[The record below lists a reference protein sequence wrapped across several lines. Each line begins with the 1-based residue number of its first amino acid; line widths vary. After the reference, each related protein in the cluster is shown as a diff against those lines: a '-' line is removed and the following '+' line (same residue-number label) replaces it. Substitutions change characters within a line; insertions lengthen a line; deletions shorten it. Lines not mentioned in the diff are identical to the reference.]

1 MKLTGIVEDVFGG
14 RTIFRGYATLRTLYK
29 LSKEAEYQRKR
40 NDERLPLIKDFLEN
54 SPFKFFPELIFA
66 LQFDDNDVLTKIKGE
81 QQQGSIK
88 LSNNS
93 VIKKAKFQ
101 FQENNGNDPTTKVI
115 SIDFI
120 DDEVAKKPLVRLDGN
135 HRLSALEDIYKQE
148 SENGSLST
156 LLNMV
161 VPFSILLQTKGNEAE
176 KYESA
181 FFYLINAKAKSLTT
195 EENLK
200 AIFNNPNFDNIE
212 KQSLLG
218 LEDISCLND
227 IIEKLKSKEC
237 NSFKIIND
245 VFCGEIYTLALE
257 LSNLLPSSTSD
268 EIFNALNYINELYE
282 NNEISKSLKFAYL
295 ALIAYKAKHDDKDTI
310 KLCKWLNTTKINQ
323 IDFTDVKHLLKS
335 YEKNFEKT
343 YKVFVAMPYI
353 SHERVNDFNKLFKE
367 VLAEISENQPYKLE
381 LIPIMRFRGEAQRI
395 DARLIKC
402 IKDCH
407 IFVAD
412 LSECNSNV
420 VFEIGLAEGNDK
432 PIILIKS
439 TEDKVKPPFD
449 EKKEINKTEIPF
461 DMDKL
466 QYIPYSATGYYNKI
480 KSIMKNHIPVIL
492 KERFGLV

>member
-40 NDERLPLIKDFLEN
+40 NDERLPLIRDFLEN

-66 LQFDDNDVLTKIKGE
+66 LQFDDNDVLAKMKGE

-88 LSNNS
+88 LNNDFI
-93 VIKKAKFQ
+93 IKKTKFQ
-101 FQENNGNDPTTKVI
+101 FQESNGNDPTTKVI
-115 SIDFI
+115 SIDFSN
-120 DDEVAKKPLVRLDGN
+120 DQVAKKPLVRLDGN

-257 LSNLLPSSTSD
+257 LSNLLPTSTSD

-295 ALIAYKAKHDDKDTI
+295 ALIAYKAKHDDKDTV
-310 KLCKWLNTTKINQ
+310 KMCEWLNTTKINQ
-323 IDFTDVKHLLKS
+323 IDFTDVKHLLES

-420 VFEIGLAEGNDK
+420 VFEIGLAEGNNK

-439 TEDKVKPPFD
+439 TEDKAKPPFD